1 MTDTTTGIAVT
12 TDTVLALLKAKP
24 RSARDTVL
32 RTARDSQHK
41 LAGTLLSLWAA
52 AGEELTVDQAAELRL
67 AQERIEHYRRLW
79 EQLQEHAPDA
89 FLLKGMTIAA
99 LYPPGV
105 LRSAGDL
112 DVICPRHDDLWACAR
127 HLAAT
132 GWELEA
138 FTVGPAHPGDTV
150 SPHLG
155 AEFRKPAPDPSQD
168 PYAVGLFT
176 AEIVTDVHGPPRQL
190 ARPPGSPL
198 AASTVALVAERWERR
213 FRSRDLLDLVLLLG
227 ALDEPG
233 LRQLRADLDKAGLW
247 PEWREAMRGIGR
259 LGWRPAVVLPH
270 TRAAA
275 VRVRL
280 LRSVRTALRWSNPV
294 RAAAFVAQS
303 GIEGRGGRLA
313 ALASDV
319 IHRRPGARRL
329 LTAGVPLFGVPVPEV
344 PVPEVPMP
352 EVPMPG
358 VPMPGKQPAA
368 RADTASI
375 AADGVRADGPTD
387 GSPDAEPVE
396 GLQLHDVGRHLVART
411 PLGAFLLVSGAARQ
425 EWLDEAAGPQSVPST
440 PSGPSST
447 RSSSSSSV
455 RTGA

>member
-1 MTDTTTGIAVT
+1 M
-12 TDTVLALLKAKP
+12 
-24 RSARDTVL
+24 
-32 RTARDSQHK
+32 
-41 LAGTLLSLWAA
+41 
-52 AGEELTVDQAAELRL
+52 
-67 AQERIEHYRRLW
+67 
-79 EQLQEHAPDA
+79 
-89 FLLKGMTIAA
+89 
-99 LYPPGV
+99 
-105 LRSAGDL
+105 
-112 DVICPRHDDLWACAR
+112 
-127 HLAAT
+127 
-132 GWELEA
+132 
-138 FTVGPAHPGDTV
+138 GPAHPGDTV

-319 IHRRPGARRL
+319 IHRLPGARRL

-358 VPMPGKQPAA
+358 VPMPGKQCGRTRRHGLNRCRRCACGRPHGRISRRRAGRGAA
-368 RADTASI
+368 APRRRPPSGRADPAGCLPAGVRGRPAGMARRGSRSAVRPLHPIRTIQHQVFFVFVSANGSMMRDSGHRPDGTQLAVDTRCLKREYRVRRGPAVTALDGVSI
-375 AADGVRADGPTD
+375 QVEQGEVHGLLGPNGAGEEHSDEDPLDGAAADLRKR
-387 GSPDAEPVE
+387 
-396 GLQLHDVGRHLVART
+396 LCAR
-411 PLGAFLLVSGAARQ
+411 P
-425 EWLDEAAGPQSVPST
+425 
-440 PSGPSST
+440 
-447 RSSSSSSV
+447 
-455 RTGA
+455 

>member
-1 MTDTTTGIAVT
+1 MTEVTTGIAVT
-12 TDTVLALLKAKP
+12 TDTVLALLEAGP

-32 RTARDSQHK
+32 RTARDGRHK

-52 AGEELTVDQAAELRL
+52 GDEELTDDQAAELRL
-67 AQERIEHYRRLW
+67 AQERVERYRQVWERL
-79 EQLQEHAPDA
+79 QVHAPGA

-112 DVICPRHDDLWACAR
+112 DVICPRHADLWACAR

-150 SPHLG
+150 WPHLG

-176 AEIVTDVHGPPRQL
+176 AEIVTDVHGPAQQL

-198 AASTVALVAERWERR
+198 AASAVALVAERWERH
-213 FRSRDLLDLVLLLG
+213 FRSRDLLDLVLLLR
-227 ALDEPG
+227 AMDEQG
-233 LRQLRADLDKAGLW
+233 VRQLRADLDKAGLW

-270 TRAAA
+270 TRAAT

-280 LRSVRTALRWSNPV
+280 LRSARMALRWSNPV
-294 RAAAFVAQS
+294 RAAAFAAQS
-303 GIEGRGGRLA
+303 GIEGGGGRLA
-313 ALASDV
+313 ALASDLV
-319 IHRRPGARRL
+319 HRRPGARRL
-329 LTAGVPLFGVPVPEV
+329 LTWGVPLFGVPLDARVDAASNA
-344 PVPEVPMP
+344 
-352 EVPMPG
+352 
-358 VPMPGKQPAA
+358 PASE
-368 RADTASI
+368 RPDVLM
-375 AADGVRADGPTD
+375 G

-396 GLQLHDVGRHLVART
+396 RLRLDDVGRHLVART
-411 PLGAFLLVSGAARQ
+411 PLGSFLLVSGAARQ
-425 EWLDEAAGPQSVPST
+425 EWLDEAGGPASVPST
-440 PSGPSST
+440 ASGPSDT
-447 RSSSSSSV
+447 RPSSSV